1 MTLSTLDKYNRL
13 IGIDTGRERQAG
25 RELCEK
31 LQIKAKSI
39 FSRAD
44 SLSGGNQQK
53 VVFAKLLNSDVNILL
68 LDEPTKGVDVGAKAQ
83 IYSIMSDLAAQG
95 YAIILVS
102 SEMPEV
108 MSMADRIGV
117 MHEGHLAAIFDA
129 FHVTQE
135 EILAAAMTVKD
146 EDLKEGA

>member
-1 MTLSTLDKYNRL
+1 M
-13 IGIDTGRERQAG
+13 
-25 RELCEK
+25 
-31 LQIKAKSI
+31 
-39 FSRAD
+39 
-44 SLSGGNQQK
+44 
-53 VVFAKLLNSDVNILL
+53 VFAKLLNSDVNILL

-129 FHVTQE
+129 SHVTQE